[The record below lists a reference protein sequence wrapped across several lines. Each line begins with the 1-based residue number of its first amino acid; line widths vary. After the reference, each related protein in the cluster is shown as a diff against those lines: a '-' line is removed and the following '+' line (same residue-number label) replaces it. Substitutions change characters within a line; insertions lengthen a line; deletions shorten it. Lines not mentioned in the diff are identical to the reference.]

1 MKKFV
6 LVFLFFLSFFSMQ
19 AQELAFSDS
28 AQISLITCSP
38 GPEVYAKFGHTAI
51 RIVDQN
57 PKIDVVFNYGLF
69 SFETSNFYFKFIKGE
84 TDYQLGVFE
93 TAYFLPEYKER
104 NSNVWEQRLNLT
116 VTEKRRLINSLMD
129 NYRPENR
136 IYRYNFVFD
145 NCATRPRDKIMGALS
160 GYVRFENLNDSKTF
174 RQWIGTYVGND
185 SWLKFGIDLVFG
197 LDADRTAT
205 ESESMFLPEVLM
217 SELQTGQIVEKNNQ
231 SRKLVS
237 DKVALVIK
245 DESKEENAKEG
256 FATKPLAVAIALLL
270 LGTVITLWDYS
281 RKRHFKTFDSVLMIV
296 TGLTGIVVM
305 FLMFLSSHPLV
316 KSNLNLLWL
325 NPLNIVFGILIWV
338 KDTQV
343 RRLIFFYQIFNIILL
358 VGALFA
364 FALSIQSFNLAVFPI
379 LVLML
384 MRSSRWFAYTKH
396 KLYKRREL
404 R

>member
-6 LVFLFFLSFFSMQ
+6 LVFLFFLSFFSTQ
-19 AQELAFSDS
+19 AQELSFSDS
-28 AQISLITCSP
+28 ARISLITCSP

-104 NSNVWEQRLNLT
+104 NSNVWEQKLNLT

-305 FLMFLSSHPLV
+305 FLMFFSSHPLV

>member
-6 LVFLFFLSFFSMQ
+6 LVFLFFLSFLSTQ
-19 AQELAFSDS
+19 AQGLAFSDS

-305 FLMFLSSHPLV
+305 FLMFFSSHPLV

>member
-6 LVFLFFLSFFSMQ
+6 LVFLFFLSFLSTQ
-19 AQELAFSDS
+19 AQGLAFSDS

>member
-6 LVFLFFLSFFSMQ
+6 LVFLFFLSFFSTQ
-19 AQELAFSDS
+19 AQELSFSDS
-28 AQISLITCSP
+28 ARISLITCSP

-104 NSNVWEQRLNLT
+104 NSNVWEQKLNLT

>member
-1 MKKFV
+1 
-6 LVFLFFLSFFSMQ
+6 MQ

-104 NSNVWEQRLNLT
+104 NSNVWEQKLNLT

-305 FLMFLSSHPLV
+305 FLMFFSSHPLV

>member
-6 LVFLFFLSFFSMQ
+6 LVFLFFLGFLSTQ

-51 RIVDQN
+51 RIVDTRNQL
-57 PKIDVVFNYGLF
+57 DVVFNYGLF

-104 NSNVWEQRLNLT
+104 NSNVWEQKLNLT
-116 VTEKRRLINSLMD
+116 VIEKRRLINSLMD

-185 SWLKFGIDLVFG
+185 TWLKFGIDLVFG
-197 LDADRTAT
+197 LDADRVAS

-217 SELQTGQIVEKNNQ
+217 TELQTGQIVEKNNQ
-231 SRKLVS
+231 LRKVVADKVVLVS
-237 DKVALVIK
+237 K
-245 DESKEENAKEG
+245 DDSKDDTTKEG
-256 FATKPLAVAIALLL
+256 FATKPLAVTIALLL

-281 RKRHFKTFDSVLMIV
+281 RKRHYKTFDSVLMIV

-305 FLMFLSSHPLV
+305 FLMFFSSHPLV

-325 NPLNIVFGILIWV
+325 NPLNIVYGVLIWI
-338 KDTQV
+338 KDTKV
-343 RRLIFFYQIFNIILL
+343 RRMIFFYQMFNIILL

-396 KLYKRREL
+396 KLYKRRDL

>member
-6 LVFLFFLSFFSMQ
+6 LVFLFFLSFFSTQ
-19 AQELAFSDS
+19 AQELSFSDS
-28 AQISLITCSP
+28 ARISLITCSP

-104 NSNVWEQRLNLT
+104 NSNVWEQKLNLT

-217 SELQTGQIVEKNNQ
+217 SELQTGQIVEKNNL